1 MNTIRTFLASLC
13 LVLCSASAVA
23 DSYQYLTVSGSGSET
38 SFNVSSI
45 KKITFDTADMVL
57 HLSDGTEQRLALSGL
72 EKMSFA
78 GSPSA
83 IAAVSNSEPKTHFA
97 GGVLRAALE
106 PGETVVLYNM
116 KGEKV
121 FSANESGSYDLG
133 GLSRGVY
140 IVKVGKDVRK
150 IINK

>member
-1 MNTIRTFLASLC
+1 MNTVRTFLASLC
-13 LVLCSASAVA
+13 FVMCSASALA

-38 SFNVSSI
+38 SFSVSSI
-45 KKITFDTADMVL
+45 KKITFDATDMVL

-72 EKMSFA
+72 EKMFFA

-97 GGVLRAALE
+97 GGVLRATLE
-106 PGETVVLYNM
+106 PGETVMLFNM

-121 FSANESGSYDLG
+121 FSANESGSFDLG

-140 IVKVGKDVRK
+140 IVKVGKETRK